1 MFRLLD
7 KARAPFEKYNVDMVV
22 ANRLDERYEKVYV
35 LRGNESV
42 CDFSIGIEED
52 QTKTINRLD
61 RDHIEEAIVS
71 ELMQEYDN
79 FFQN

>member
-1 MFRLLD
+1 
-7 KARAPFEKYNVDMVV
+7 MVV
-22 ANRLDERYEKVYV
+22 ANRLDERYQKVYV
-35 LRGNESV
+35 LRGMRYV

-61 RDHIEEAIVS
+61 RDNIEEAIVS